1 MAEHGIEYGT
11 YALNE
16 SPLLLDRFAR
26 QTGYCVMVIG
36 KLGAGKS
43 FSTKLQL
50 LRRAMHDQDTVLVM
64 LDPLEGF
71 ASLNDALGGERVTVG
86 GSRSFNPLEMQPTPT
101 TELASARIGPWS
113 EQIACVLTCLRT
125 FFEQGTESPVIGSR
139 DYGDLVC
146 SGEY

>member
-1 MAEHGIEYGT
+1 MNLEQDTQTPMLGGALGAMFPFLSGAMAEHGIEYGT

-26 QTGYCVMVIG
+26 QTGYCAMVIG

-64 LDPLEGF
+64 L
-71 ASLNDALGGERVTVG
+71 
-86 GSRSFNPLEMQPTPT
+86 SRSHRVRGSVYLGRVWKPPKQT
-101 TELASARIGPWS
+101 AR
-113 EQIACVLTCLRT
+113 
-125 FFEQGTESPVIGSR
+125 
-139 DYGDLVC
+139 
-146 SGEY
+146 